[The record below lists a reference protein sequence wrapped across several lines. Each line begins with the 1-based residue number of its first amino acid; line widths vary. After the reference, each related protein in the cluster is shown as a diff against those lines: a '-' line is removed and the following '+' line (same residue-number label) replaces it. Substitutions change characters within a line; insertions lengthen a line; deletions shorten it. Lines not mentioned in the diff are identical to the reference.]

1 MKRNQVCCLLC
12 SRLISLSNRTK
23 HEKSC
28 SGQKPKSLSKEELYS
43 VRVETAKKA
52 RNGITARSR
61 LKVGQSIAKKH
72 SEGHYLA
79 HYESMR
85 GKPGRKHSEQ
95 SRLKISEAARASG
108 HRRLKR
114 NTYKYYGVLLDS
126 SWELK
131 LAMWLDNQSIVWIRP
146 DPLRYDDN
154 RCYFPDFYLPEFS
167 LFLDTKN
174 DYLIKVDSEKIKKA
188 SKQNQVEIL
197 ILSAKDLRSIGLS
210 L

>member
-12 SRLISLSNRTK
+12 NRLISLSNRTK

-28 SGQKPKSLSKEELYS
+28 SKPKSKPLSKEELYS
-43 VRVETAKKA
+43 LRVEAVKKA
-52 RNGITARSR
+52 RSYITAESK
-61 LKVGQSIAKKH
+61 LKAGQSIVKRH
-72 SEGHYLA
+72 LEGVYLA
-79 HYESMR
+79 HHESMR

-95 SRLKISEAARASG
+95 SRLKISKSARASG

-131 LAMWLDNQSIVWIRP
+131 LAIWLDEQSIAWIRP
-146 DPLRYDDN
+146 APLRYDNN
-154 RCYFPDFYLPEFS
+154 RCYFPDFYLPEFN

-174 DYLIKVDSEKIKKA
+174 DYLIRVDSKKIKKV
-188 SKQNQVEIL
+188 SEQNQVEIL
-197 ILSAKDLRSIGLS
+197 VLSAKDLRSIGLS